1 MPQCT
6 KFSADLPLWRRLA
19 DDIKYSFSTLTGGQQ
34 GASPTASGST
44 TTTTTTTGVQA
55 TTTGQTSVNPQ
66 TPAQIP
72 QSVPANQQLTLV
84 SGSGSPP
91 SLRWIIFGTQPYNK
105 TAELEHI
112 EIDDFTNDSR
122 FFRSLRDRY
131 RKHRGLLS
139 RWFSIWRIGA
149 CDGVRVRVRSMSWTI

>member
-6 KFSADLPLWRRLA
+6 KVSANLPLWRRLA
-19 DDIKYSFSTLTGGQQ
+19 DDLKYSLSTLAGGQQ
-34 GASPTASGST
+34 GTSPTALSS
-44 TTTTTTTGVQA
+44 TTTTTTGVQA

-66 TPAQIP
+66 TPAQVP
-72 QSVPANQQLTLV
+72 QPLPANQQLTSV

-122 FFRSLRDRY
+122 FFRYLRDHY

-139 RWFSIWRIGA
+139 RWFSIWSIGA
-149 CDGVRVRVRSMSWTI
+149 CDGVRVRVRSTIWAL

>member
-1 MPQCT
+1 MPQCV
-6 KFSADLPLWRRLA
+6 KSSADLPLWRRLA
-19 DDIKYSFSTLTGGQQ
+19 DDIKHSFSTLTGGQQ
-34 GASPTASGST
+34 GASPTALSS

-55 TTTGQTSVNPQ
+55 TTTGQMTVNPQ

-72 QSVPANQQLTLV
+72 QSSLANQQLTSV
-84 SGSGSPP
+84 SSSGSPP

-122 FFRSLRDRY
+122 FFRSLRDHY

-139 RWFSIWRIGA
+139 RWFSLWRIGA
-149 CDGVRVRVRSMSWTI
+149 CDGVRVRVQSTSWTP